1 MRLRRNLLLL
11 SAGPMLKTEAD
22 VTNCF
27 VFLTLS
33 FLGFAVGAVGVGV
46 ALGVTSLAAAS
57 FLLRR
62 AGMLGVYTL
71 YK

>member
-1 MRLRRNLLLL
+1 MRFRRNNLLLL

-33 FLGFAVGAVGVGV
+33 FLGFVVGAVGVGA
-46 ALGVTSLAAAS
+46 ALGVTSDMARYRGKS
-57 FLLRR
+57 SKIKCSSYR
-62 AGMLGVYTL
+62 
-71 YK
+71 